1 MSTLQTNSSVL
12 CLSDESRTFEDGSVS
27 YAGYISNSEA
37 PDPNTFFREL
47 QKHNELLSLSLKECS
62 Y

>member
-12 CLSDESRTFEDGSVS
+12 CLSDESRTCEDGSVS

-47 QKHNELLSLSLKECS
+47 QKHNELLSLS
-62 Y
+62 